1 LVVFKVALDFSLL
14 YPVHV
19 KLGIAKNLKYFFHFE
34 VYYLIYVILLPFIVL
49 PNKKVI
55 WKGREY

>member
-1 LVVFKVALDFSLL
+1 VFKVALDFFLL

-19 KLGIAKNLKYFFHFE
+19 KLGITKNLKYFFHFE